1 MSDEIQ
7 RECDD
12 EVDDEGYTI
21 QKQLIL
27 EAWARFRPV
36 NKTEEVN
43 GLDDVH
49 LPKVKPRTQTKK
61 IKDIFGKIFTA
72 RLMESINLVLYN
84 FVESETQIRQKSDFK
99 NEFRKAFSNRIAKYM
114 KVNSDAD
121 SMQEER
127 AKAAPAEE
135 LDLVSDFLQM
145 FVIIGTSA
153 KKRDQID
160 LKLTLKALPVR
171 IDKLNVHRVMLYD
184 FKMIQYSLI
193 AFQNAN
199 QD

>member
-21 QKQLIL
+21 PKQLVL

-36 NKTEEVN
+36 NKTEEVD
-43 GLDDVH
+43 GSDEVH
-49 LPKVKPRTQTKK
+49 LPKIKPRTQTKM

-84 FVESETQIRQKSDFK
+84 FVESETQIRQKGDFK

-114 KVNSDAD
+114 KVNPDMD
-121 SMQEER
+121 RMQEER
-127 AKAAPAEE
+127 AKAAPSEE
-135 LDLVSDFLQM
+135 LDLVSDFLQI

-153 KKRDQID
+153 KKRD
-160 LKLTLKALPVR
+160 
-171 IDKLNVHRVMLYD
+171 
-184 FKMIQYSLI
+184 
-193 AFQNAN
+193 
-199 QD
+199 